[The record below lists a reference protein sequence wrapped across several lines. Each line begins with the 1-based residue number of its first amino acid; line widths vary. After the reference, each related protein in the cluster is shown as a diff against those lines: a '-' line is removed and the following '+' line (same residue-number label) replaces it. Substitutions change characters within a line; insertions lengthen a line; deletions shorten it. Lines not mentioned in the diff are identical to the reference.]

1 MKINYGMLIS
11 LLLIPVLLGCPPAQ
25 EPQMSE
31 TTSETK
37 VGKKLYDITQETIEE
52 EAPDFT
58 LKDVA
63 GNEVKLS
70 DYQGKVVLLVFSTT
84 WCSYCRAEVPHLKKL
99 YAKYQSKGLVLL
111 NIDIQESQKKVAS
124 FVAKNK
130 ISYPVLLD
138 EDGKV
143 SLAYGIQ
150 GVPTTVLINK
160 EGIILCKVCRSL
172 DILLGTLLG
181 K

>member
-25 EPQMSE
+25 ESQMSE
-31 TTSETK
+31 TSLETK

-84 WCSYCRAEVPHLKKL
+84 WCPHCRAEVPHLKKL
-99 YAKYQSKGLVLL
+99 YAEYQAKGLVLL

-130 ISYPVLLD
+130 IPYPVLLD
-138 EDGKV
+138 GDGDV
-143 SLAYGIQ
+143 SMAYGIQ

-172 DILLGTLLG
+172 DTLLETLLG